1 MSTTK
6 TVLPPMLALFLT
18 LAPASLLRAEEP
30 AAANAEPS
38 ATTTPTPAKSDDDL
52 ARKLAATENKLA
64 TALRSYSLLQAE
76 NQRLES
82 AARDHA
88 QAAQSADN
96 QAVADAQALAA
107 KATAQLAGVRDALR
121 QTQAQAAALAAEN
134 AQLRTR
140 LALVGTP
147 PGSML
152 AAPSRQSPLPPA
164 NPPSPDDS
172 ASAPAAATAPAATEP
187 PTESAGPA
195 TTPHTYVVAAGDN
208 LQKISQRV
216 YGTPDR
222 WQEIFEANRELIK
235 NPNLLFVGLTL
246 RLP

>member
-1 MSTTK
+1 MPWRL
-6 TVLPPMLALFLT
+6 LPH
-18 LAPASLLRAEEP
+18 R
-30 AAANAEPS
+30 
-38 ATTTPTPAKSDDDL
+38 
-52 ARKLAATENKLA
+52 
-64 TALRSYSLLQAE
+64 YSLLQAE

-107 KATAQLAGVRDALR
+107 KATAQLAGVSDALR

-164 NPPSPDDS
+164 NPPSPDDT

-195 TTPHTYVVAAGDN
+195 TTPHASSGWSRRACATIASYVCWPITSMAQG
-208 LQKISQRV
+208 
-216 YGTPDR
+216 
-222 WQEIFEANRELIK
+222 
-235 NPNLLFVGLTL
+235 
-246 RLP
+246 